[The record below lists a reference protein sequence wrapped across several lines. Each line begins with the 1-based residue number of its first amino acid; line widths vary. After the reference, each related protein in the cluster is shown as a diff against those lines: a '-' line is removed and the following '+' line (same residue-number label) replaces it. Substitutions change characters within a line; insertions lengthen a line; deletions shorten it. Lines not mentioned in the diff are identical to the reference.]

1 VPEADIVGSLINS
14 SKILYISRMVKSKI
28 NTEIECLR
36 AVAILLVLFMHLA
49 ALLHWGP
56 KEPPYY
62 GMEEGLFRLLKA
74 FPGWA
79 GVDLFFCISG
89 YVISLS
95 FVELLDNN
103 KAIGKQWVATKA
115 FWVRRFF
122 RIMPSAW
129 LWMLVMIVC
138 SVYFNESGTF
148 KTLWDNLHSAISFF
162 FYVANFAWLYGW
174 LPNGIYWSL
183 ATEEQFY
190 ILFPIFL
197 ILFAAPSRFK
207 IFLALIALHVI
218 PDRSEFSDVLW
229 ITRMDAIMWG
239 CAIYQFSKTENYRLL
254 EPILFKRPWIVVV
267 GSFVLIAMLG
277 LTISLIKIKMVSL
290 VAIWSA
296 MLVLLASYQRGYVLG
311 FPSPIK
317 SIFLWIGSRSY
328 GLYLIHIPVYFM
340 TYELWFRIAGPDF
353 DSTYTTLL
361 VLTAIPFLCLLTEI
375 NFRLVEVPLRR
386 KGAAIAKRMMAEKTI
401 PGAVE
406 VFQKD
411 K

>member
-1 VPEADIVGSLINS
+1 
-14 SKILYISRMVKSKI
+14 MVKSKI
-28 NTEIECLR
+28 NAEIECLR
-36 AVAILLVLFMHLA
+36 AVAILLVIFTHLS

-56 KEPPYY
+56 LELPYY
-62 GMEEGLFRLLKA
+62 GMPEGLYRAIKA

-95 FVELLDNN
+95 FVELLEQK
-103 KAIGKQWVATKA
+103 KAEGKQWVAAKA

-122 RIMPSAW
+122 RIIPSAW
-129 LWMLVMIVC
+129 LWLLVPIVC

-148 KTLWDNLHSAISFF
+148 LTLQDNLRSATSVF
-162 FYVANFAWLYGW
+162 FYVANFAMLYGW

-190 ILFPIFL
+190 FLFPIFL
-197 ILFAAPSRFK
+197 ILFVAPSRFK

-218 PDRSEFSDVLW
+218 PDRLEFSDVLW
-229 ITRMDAIMWG
+229 ITRMDAIIWG
-239 CAIYQFSKTENYRLL
+239 CVIYQFSKTENYRLL
-254 EPILFKRPWIVVV
+254 EPILFKRPWIVIV
-267 GSFVLIAMLG
+267 GSLVLILMLG

-290 VAIWSA
+290 VAVWSA

-328 GLYLIHIPVYFM
+328 GLYLIHIPTYYM

-353 DSTYTTLL
+353 GITYTTLL
-361 VLTAIPFLCLLTEI
+361 LLTAIPLLCVLTEI

-386 KGAAIAKRMMAEKTI
+386 KGAAIANRMISEKTLL
-401 PGAVE
+401 
-406 VFQKD
+406 
-411 K
+411 

>member
-1 VPEADIVGSLINS
+1 
-14 SKILYISRMVKSKI
+14 
-28 NTEIECLR
+28 
-36 AVAILLVLFMHLA
+36 
-49 ALLHWGP
+49 
-56 KEPPYY
+56 
-62 GMEEGLFRLLKA
+62 
-74 FPGWA
+74 
-79 GVDLFFCISG
+79 
-89 YVISLS
+89 
-95 FVELLDNN
+95 
-103 KAIGKQWVATKA
+103 
-115 FWVRRFF
+115 
-122 RIMPSAW
+122 
-129 LWMLVMIVC
+129 MLVMIVC

-148 KTLWDNLHSAISFF
+148 KTLWDNLRSAISFF
-162 FYVANFAWLYGW
+162 FYVANFAMLYGW

-218 PDRSEFSDVLW
+218 PDRSEFHTVLW
-229 ITRMDAIMWG
+229 ITRMDAIIWG

-267 GSFVLIAMLG
+267 GSFVLIAMLS

-340 TYELWFRIAGPDF
+340 THELWFRIAGPDF

-375 NFRLVEVPLRR
+375 NFRWIEVPLRR
-386 KGAAIAKRMMAEKTI
+386 KGAAIAKRMMAEKPI

-406 VFQKD
+406 VFQKN